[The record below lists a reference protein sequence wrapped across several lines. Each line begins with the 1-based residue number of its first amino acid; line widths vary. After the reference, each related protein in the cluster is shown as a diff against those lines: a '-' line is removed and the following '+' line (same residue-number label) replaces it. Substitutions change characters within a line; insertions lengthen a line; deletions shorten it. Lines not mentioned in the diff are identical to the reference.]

1 MRKII
6 SFLILCAIIF
16 VGCDKKAEDLGVD
29 SAIMQDNFD
38 FGALKVEAEAQNFD
52 LSKITLKSTKD
63 SNATPPQISKSLA
76 KFYLLGGEIDGQQST
91 LYLKI
96 SSAPNENQNNSIAY
110 ISGKIVRGGEIF
122 ALKGEVAQ
130 NTTQNMAQDS
140 NPIDSP
146 QKARDSK
153 VDSKDSKVDS
163 KIDSQDLNA
172 NLANP
177 QTIQLEITKDG
188 ANTAQDSNN
197 QIAQIFEAQIAKN
210 GEISGRF
217 ANNGF
222 FKEGKSVDF
231 KLATNKI
238 NEIAIFGVSVAQ
250 KHIGKDF
257 DGTSKEFN
265 FNASLQIPIIVSNK
279 LNFTLDKINAQL
291 RDITDFSE
299 YANADDSF
307 NFDGISNFNVAYID
321 EKVIVFSN
329 YNYIY
334 SGGAHGNYSDDAVAF
349 DLSNGAQIAN
359 EPKILLKDENDAK
372 LKTMIKERLS
382 AEYGDSVDEN
392 AMLSKFKITPNG
404 VEFYWGIYEIAPY
417 AAGIISIYFDFA
429 ELAPF
434 VREDSAYAYLFSKN
448 S

>member
-29 SAIMQDNFD
+29 SAIMQDSFD

-96 SSAPNENQNNSIAY
+96 SSAPNTSENQNNSIAY
-110 ISGKIVRGGEIF
+110 ILGKIVRGGEIF
-122 ALKGEVAQ
+122 TLKGEVAQ
-130 NTTQNMAQDS
+130 NTTQNKAQDS

-153 VDSKDSKVDS
+153 DSKT
-163 KIDSQDLNA
+163 DSQDLN
-172 NLANP
+172 ANP
-177 QTIQLEITKDG
+177 QTIQLEITKES
-188 ANTAQDSNN
+188 ANIAQDSNN

-222 FKEGKSVDF
+222 FKEGESVDF

-238 NEIAIFGVSVAQ
+238 NEIAIFGISVAQ

-257 DGTSKEFN
+257 DGTDKEFN

-299 YANADDSF
+299 YANAEDSF

-349 DLSNGAQIAN
+349 DLSNGVRIAN
-359 EPKILLKDENDAK
+359 EPKILLKYENDAK

-417 AAGIISIYFDFA
+417 AAGIISIHFDFA

-434 VREDSAYAYLFSKN
+434 VREDSAYAYLFGKN